1 MEYLWSMYGVSSKEE
16 RMRSEGIAK
25 ERTYNGL
32 TTALERSC
40 NGLATGEG
48 RAIENGINKCNVT

>member
-16 RMRSEGIAK
+16 RIISEGIAK
-25 ERTYNGL
+25 ERTCNGL

-40 NGLATGEG
+40 NGLATVEG

>member
-16 RMRSEGIAK
+16 RIISEGIVK
-25 ERTYNGL
+25 ERTCNGL

-48 RAIENGINKCNVT
+48 RVIENGINKCNVT